1 MKKVLVVSEFID
13 PDQNSTGYFWYKIIQ
28 KLAQSDGVEQLSV
41 IAPYSGDRE
50 EIQKKFCS
58 SIGFLLFLHAS
69 YDKNNLFKRLL
80 GQLQQT
86 FGFFKILLKN
96 LAKDKVVV
104 SGTNP
109 LFLLVL
115 LAFLRVFIPFKWY
128 LLVHDV
134 FPENL
139 VPAGILKKNSVLFKI
154 MNFIFNRIYSRA
166 DHLIVIGRDMKN
178 LMRQKTGSDNITVIP
193 NWVDFTEIEVRE
205 KQQSSII
212 SSLGWN
218 ENIVFQFF
226 GNMGRVQGISNL
238 LAAINLINNPSAK
251 FLFIGGGNDAQLVKE
266 FAEEENNKNKVAY
279 IGELAA
285 QQRSLGLSSCDI
297 AIVTLAEGMLGLG
310 VPSKA
315 YFTMAADRPI
325 LAIMEEDAEVAN
337 MVKEH
342 NIGWICE
349 PNDPV
354 RLASLI
360 DEICKTKLNKVS
372 NSPRQILQDHYHQD
386 KLLQSFADIVE
397 S

>member
-58 SIGFLLFLHAS
+58 NIGFLLFLHAS
-69 YDKNNLFKRLL
+69 YDKNNLLKRLL
-80 GQLQQT
+80 GQVQQT
-86 FGFFKILLKN
+86 FGFLKILLKN

-115 LAFLRVFIPFKWY
+115 LAFLKIFIPFKWY

-193 NWVDFTEIEVRE
+193 NWVDFTEIEVKQ

-212 SSLGWN
+212 SSLDWN

-238 LAAINLINNPSAK
+238 LTAINLSKHPSAK
-251 FLFIGGGNDAQLVKE
+251 FLFIGGGNDARLVKE
-266 FAEEENNKNKVAY
+266 FAEDENNKNKVAY

-285 QQRSLGLSSCDI
+285 QERSLGLSSCDI

-325 LAIMEEDAEVAN
+325 LAVMEEDAEVAN

-342 NIGWICE
+342 HIGWVCQ
-349 PNDPV
+349 PNDPIS
-354 RLASLI
+354 LASLI
-360 DEICKTKLNKVS
+360 DEICENKLNILSK
-372 NSPRQILQDHYHQD
+372 SPRQILQDHYHQD
-386 KLLQSFADIVE
+386 KLLQNFADIVE

>member
-28 KLAQSDGVEQLSV
+28 KLAQSDGIEQLSV
-41 IAPYSGDRE
+41 IAPYSGDSE
-50 EIQKKFCS
+50 EVQKKFCS
-58 SIGFLLFLHAS
+58 NIGFLLFLHES

-80 GQLQQT
+80 GQVQQT

-115 LAFLRVFIPFKWY
+115 LAFLKIFIPFKWY

-166 DHLIVIGRDMKN
+166 DHLIVIGRDMKK
-178 LMRQKTGSDNITVIP
+178 LMRQKTGSDNVTVIP
-193 NWVDFTEIEVRE
+193 NWVDFTEIEVRQ

-238 LAAINLINNPSAK
+238 LAAINLITNSSAK
-251 FLFIGGGNDAQLVKE
+251 FLFIGGGKDAQLVKE
-266 FAEEENNKNKVAY
+266 FAEDENNKNKVAY
-279 IGELAA
+279 VGELAA

-325 LAIMEEDAEVAN
+325 LAIMEEDAEVAY

-342 NIGWICE
+342 HIGWVCE
-349 PNDPV
+349 PNNPV
-354 RLASLI
+354 GLASLI
-360 DEICKTKLNKVS
+360 DEICVIKLSKLS
-372 NSPRQILQDHYHQD
+372 NSPRKILQDHFHQD
-386 KLLQSFADIVE
+386 KLLQSFVDIVE

>member
-1 MKKVLVVSEFID
+1 
-13 PDQNSTGYFWYKIIQ
+13 
-28 KLAQSDGVEQLSV
+28 
-41 IAPYSGDRE
+41 
-50 EIQKKFCS
+50 
-58 SIGFLLFLHAS
+58 
-69 YDKNNLFKRLL
+69 
-80 GQLQQT
+80 
-86 FGFFKILLKN
+86 
-96 LAKDKVVV
+96 VVV

-139 VPAGILKKNSVLFKI
+139 VPAGILKKDSVLFKI

-193 NWVDFTEIEVRE
+193 NWVDFTEIDVRQ

-266 FAEEENNKNKVAY
+266 FAEDEANKNKVAY

-285 QQRSLGLSSCDI
+285 QRRSLGLSSCDI

-342 NIGWICE
+342 SIGWVCE

-360 DEICKTKLNKVS
+360 DEICRTKLNKLS
-372 NSPRQILQDHYHQD
+372 NSPRQILQDYYHQD